1 MTRRLEV
8 PMKQIRT
15 MLLFGA
21 LLAPAALAQ
30 QTGIQRADVG
40 RHDLEIPGRELIQVR
55 VAFAPGAAFG
65 RHSHPGAEVAYV
77 LAGTLQY
84 QFDGEQPRTLQAG
97 EALFIPAGTVHSA
110 KNVGKVEA
118 TELATYVVEKG
129 KPILV
134 LAPD

>member
-1 MTRRLEV
+1 
-8 PMKQIRT
+8 MKQIRM
-15 MLLFGA
+15 MLLVGA
-21 LLAPAALAQ
+21 FLAPATFAQ
-30 QTGIQRADVG
+30 QTGIQRTDIG

-77 LAGTLQY
+77 LTGALQY
-84 QFDGEQPRTLQAG
+84 QFDGQAPRTLQAG
-97 EALFIPAGTVHSA
+97 EALFIPAGTIHSA
-110 KNVGKVEA
+110 KNVGKDQA

>member
-1 MTRRLEV
+1 
-8 PMKQIRT
+8 MKQIRM

-21 LLAPAALAQ
+21 LLEPAAFAQ
-30 QTGIQRADVG
+30 QAGIHRTDVG

-77 LAGTLQY
+77 LTGTLQY
-84 QFDGEQPRTLQAG
+84 QFDGEPPKTLKAG
-97 EALFIPAGTVHSA
+97 EALFIPAGTIHSA
-110 KNVGKVEA
+110 KNVGKDEA